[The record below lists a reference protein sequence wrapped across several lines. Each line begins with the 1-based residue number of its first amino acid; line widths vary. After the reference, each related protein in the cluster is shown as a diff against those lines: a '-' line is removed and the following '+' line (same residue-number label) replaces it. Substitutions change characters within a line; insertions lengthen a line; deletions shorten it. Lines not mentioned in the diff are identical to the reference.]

1 MEHTKGILLECNLS
15 EEEINTVI
23 EALSR
28 DYVENDAEI
37 LEKEYQLQGKLRE
50 LTPDQLEL
58 ETLVFIR
65 DKEKFVRLNN
75 SLYFITEFDEYDQDL
90 ETDQPYFSV

>member
-1 MEHTKGILLECNLS
+1 MKYKELLE
-15 EEEINTVI
+15 
-23 EALSR
+23 
-28 DYVENDAEI
+28 
-37 LEKEYQLQGKLRE
+37 QLRE

-75 SLYFITEFDEYDQDL
+75 SLYFVPEFDEYEEDL
-90 ETDQPYFSV
+90 ETDQPYFRV